1 MRTLIPLCL
10 QLSMSFVTS
19 SQLFLYLQPKPL
31 VSSARP
37 ENNCSLDMAS
47 CSPSSPCLQNSPFYL
62 LGKLLP
68 SARLGRCPL
77 KDFSLYV
84 PSPITSGYNSV
95 QPQLGRVFCF
105 YLGSSALIGSSCCVE
120 SHLVSSK
127 AKRRTLGLYW
137 AHIWVWSLKACA

>member
-1 MRTLIPLCL
+1 MRTLIPLCP

-77 KDFSLYV
+77 RTSAFMCRALSQVAITVSSPSWAESSVFTWAHQLSSGV
-84 PSPITSGYNSV
+84 PVVLSHTWYPLRQSEGPWDYTGPTSGSG
-95 QPQLGRVFCF
+95 P
-105 YLGSSALIGSSCCVE
+105 
-120 SHLVSSK
+120 
-127 AKRRTLGLYW
+127 
-137 AHIWVWSLKACA
+137 